1 MAWMSTG
8 ALVVG
13 GALRT
18 AGWLA
23 QADAAAPSTGG
34 SLGGGG
40 GGGAPGGG
48 SGGWIQLV
56 IFGGIF
62 LMFYLL
68 VLRPQ
73 QKRASTHK
81 SFLDSLTIGQR
92 VVTMTGLFGKITAI
106 EGNEI
111 KLEIADRVVVRMLK
125 TQVAGLEAN
134 AAEAVASL
142 NQR

>member
-8 ALVVG
+8 ALMVG

-23 QADAAAPSTGG
+23 QADAAAPSSGG

-40 GGGAPGGG
+40 SAPGGG
-48 SGGWIQLV
+48 TGGWIQLV

-81 SFLDSLTIGQR
+81 SFLDSLTVGQR

-111 KLEIADRVVVRMLK
+111 KLEIADRVIVRMLK